1 MLPSRQSAYARIAQA
16 AVTTIDEQLDIQFPS
31 KVLKLRG
38 ELAMVVFEEGVSA
51 KEHNVMA
58 AMSGVTAAGA
68 NAIHNRGNICNTKQ

>member
-1 MLPSRQSAYARIAQA
+1 
-16 AVTTIDEQLDIQFPS
+16 
-31 KVLKLRG
+31 
-38 ELAMVVFEEGVSA
+38 MVIFEEGVSA